1 MGKRIKG
8 IIATALITGAIGF
21 VLGSVTTRTEGT
33 VKANYMVDG
42 LKYSVVEV
50 NGNEIVIQGW
60 KEVNKKVVFYS
71 F

>member
-1 MGKRIKG
+1 MKKGITG
-8 IIATALITGAIGF
+8 IIASVLIAGSIGF
-21 VLGSVTTRTEGT
+21 LLGSVTTRTEGT